1 MKKLLLACAL
11 TALALPVLAK
21 SDALSLIPNDAVSV
35 GVVRIADMRS
45 SPLSST
51 LFQQTDKISA
61 HGDAEEF
68 LREAGLQ
75 PTRDIDLVMVATSP
89 RTTLGHDADVL
100 VAAEGRFNVDRL
112 TTALV
117 SRGAEKR
124 SNANGTYFILP
135 KHQDV
140 SDERGAVAFTDS
152 HLALVG
158 TEAAVLDALANR
170 AAGGTSFTTASGL
183 GRELSRIDPHAT
195 AWALVDVARAQRLTG
210 GAHLPANNMSTQ
222 ALNSAL
228 KSVSTVALWATDSG
242 DQLKLGAFGLSN
254 DPETLQLL
262 EDTVRGA
269 LSAMRL
275 AVQDKSPE
283 LVSTLRRFTVSHT
296 DNSVTISG
304 TVPAEAVRGFMHK
317 PQTR

>member
-1 MKKLLLACAL
+1 MKKLLLTCAL
-11 TALALPVLAK
+11 AALALPVLAK
-21 SDALSLIPNDAVSV
+21 NGALSLIPNDAVTV
-35 GVVRIADMRS
+35 GVVHIADMRS
-45 SPLSST
+45 SPLSAT

-61 HGDAEEF
+61 NGDAEQF

-75 PTRDIDLVMVATSP
+75 PSRDIDLVMVATAP
-89 RTTLGHDADVL
+89 RTTLGHEADIL
-100 VAAEGRFNVDRL
+100 VAAEGRFNIERL

-117 SRGAEKR
+117 NHGAQKR

-135 KHQDV
+135 RHEND
-140 SDERGAVAFTDS
+140 SGEHGAVAFSDS

-170 AAGGTSFTTASGL
+170 AAGGTSFATTSGL
-183 GRELSRIDPHAT
+183 GRELTRIDPHAT
-195 AWALVDVARAQRLTG
+195 AWALVDVARAQRLSAG
-210 GAHLPANNMSTQ
+210 PHVPNHNSSAE

-228 KSVSTVALWATDSG
+228 KSVSTVAIWATDSG
-242 DQLKLGAFGLSN
+242 DSVKLGAFGLSS

-269 LSAMRL
+269 LAAMRL

-296 DNSVTISG
+296 ANSVTISG
-304 TVPAEAVRGFMHK
+304 TLSAEAIRGFTHK
-317 PQTR
+317 PPVR

>member
-1 MKKLLLACAL
+1 MKKLLLACAFA
-11 TALALPVLAK
+11 ALALPVLAK
-21 SDALSLIPNDAVSV
+21 SDALTLIPNDAVSV

-45 SPLSST
+45 SPLSSM

-61 HGDAEEF
+61 NGDAEEF
-68 LREAGLQ
+68 LRDAGLQ
-75 PTRDIDLVMVATSP
+75 PTRDIDLVMLATSP

-112 TTALV
+112 TRALV
-117 SRGAEKR
+117 TRGAEKR

-135 KHQDV
+135 KHDDA
-140 SDERGAVAFTDS
+140 SDERGAVAFADS

-158 TEAAVLDALANR
+158 TQAAVLDALANR
-170 AAGGTSFTTASGL
+170 AAGGTSFASASGL

-195 AWALVDVARAQRLTG
+195 AWALVDVARAQRLAG
-210 GAHLPANNMSTQ
+210 GAHIPTHDMSTQ

-228 KSVSTVALWATDSG
+228 KSVSTVALSG
-242 DQLKLGAFGLSN
+242 YQLKLGAFGLSN

-269 LSAMRL
+269 LAAMRL

-304 TVPAEAVRGFMHK
+304 TVSAEAIRGFTRK
-317 PQTR
+317 PPTR